1 MSKESVSAETALP
14 NEAENVAL
22 VRNFFADWAQRD
34 ASLLA
39 KYLAEDF
46 AYQMIE
52 GEPDI
57 VGPDQFVATLK
68 DVLPGFVEIDM
79 RIRRIECFGHLVMV
93 DRCDRMVGKDEAHS
107 MSFEVAALLVVADG
121 KLKMLRDFPIP
132 GGVFELGDAFAAG
145 TVEDE
150 HRLEVAAEHKE

>member
-1 MSKESVSAETALP
+1 MSKESVSAETAPP

-39 KYLAEDF
+39 KYLADDF

-52 GEPDI
+52 GQPDI

-79 RIRRIECFGHLVMV
+79 HIRRIECFGHLVMV
-93 DRCDRMVGKDEAHS
+93 DRYDRMVGKDEAHS
-107 MSFEVAALLVVADG
+107 MYFEVVATLVVGDG
-121 KLKMLRDFPIP
+121 KLKMLRDFPVP

-150 HRLEVAAEHKE
+150 HRLDVAAAHKE